1 MPTLAESREKVRELS
16 AKMLVVVEDAK
27 MSDADKLTKLDE
39 YQPDLETAQ
48 KEVQSKLDVARR
60 KKELFKAAGRTGGDN
75 EGATDGDNEGDEGAG
90 SGRGGY
96 VSLGEAFV
104 KSNGYRSLVERGLKG
119 GRWTSGDIDLKAT
132 LTEGTAG
139 APGGGY
145 DLVTTPPNVLP
156 GIVDIRFRP
165 LFLEGLF
172 PTGTTTS
179 PLIRYL
185 VEEALTNAAAAVAEG
200 DLKPESALSFTTVD
214 ETLSKVATFLPV
226 TDEMLEDWAQIR
238 SYLDARLELFVRQAT
253 ETQLLSGDGTGAN
266 LVGLLNRPGL
276 AATITQGTAPSAA
289 GDNEM
294 DAIYRQIT
302 AIRQSSFLEP
312 DAIVISPVAWQTIM
326 LSKNTQGNY
335 YANGPFVGQEPPT
348 LWGKRVV
355 NTAAMAADKALVG
368 AFAQA
373 AQVFAKGGLVVE
385 ASNSHADYFQRNK
398 TAIRAERRLGL
409 AVYRPGAFGLVA
421 GL

>member
-1 MPTLAESREKVRELS
+1 MPTLAESREKVRDIS
-16 AKMLVVVEDAK
+16 AKMLVIVEDTK
-27 MSDADKLTKLDE
+27 LSDAEKLKKLE
-39 YQPDLETAQ
+39 AFEPDLKAAQ
-48 KEVQSKLDVARR
+48 EEVASKEAIDRR
-60 KKELFKAAGRTGGDN
+60 KAEIFKAAGKKGDNDAGGDD
-75 EGATDGDNEGDEGAG
+75 ADK
-90 SGRGGY
+90 RGGY
-96 VSLGEAFV
+96 HSLGEQFV
-104 KSNGYRSLVERGLKG
+104 KSLGYRNLCEQGLKG
-119 GRWTSGDIDLKAT
+119 GRWTTGDIELKAT

-165 LFLEGLF
+165 LFLEDLL
-172 PTGTTTS
+172 PKGTTSS

-214 ETLSKVATFLPV
+214 ETLHKVATFLPV
-226 TDEMLEDWAQIR
+226 TDEMLEDWNQIQ
-238 SYLDARLELFVRQAT
+238 SYLDARLQLFVRQAA
-253 ETQLLSGDGTGAN
+253 EAQLLSGDGTGAN
-266 LVGLLNRPGL
+266 MVGLLNRPGL
-276 AATITQGTAPSAA
+276 AATVTKGTAPSAA
-289 GDNEM
+289 DDNSM
-294 DAIYRQIT
+294 DAVYRQIT

-312 DAIVISPVAWQTIM
+312 DAIVISPTAWQDIV
-326 LSKNTQGNY
+326 LSKNAQGAY
-335 YANGPFVGQEPPT
+335 YANGPFVGQQPET

-355 NTAAMAADKALVG
+355 QTAALASGKALVG
-368 AFAQA
+368 AFGQGAQM
-373 AQVFAKGGLVVE
+373 FAKGGIVVE
-385 ASNSHADYFQRNK
+385 ASNSHADFFQRNK